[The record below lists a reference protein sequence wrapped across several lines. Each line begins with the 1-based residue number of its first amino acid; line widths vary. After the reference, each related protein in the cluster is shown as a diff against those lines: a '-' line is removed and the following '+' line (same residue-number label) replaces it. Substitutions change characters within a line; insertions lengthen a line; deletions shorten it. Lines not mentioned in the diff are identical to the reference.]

1 MMTLSAFFIALTV
14 TFFSTFLFR
23 VMALRLNIL
32 DMPDP
37 RKIHKDPIP
46 LLGGL
51 GVYSGMVVAFLCYAN
66 SFYSVLPIFVG
77 ATVILYMGAYD
88 DIKGLP
94 ARLRLLIQLLTALM
108 VISQGIRVSFMPE
121 NILGDIAEIIVT
133 VIWIVGVTNAFNY
146 LDGLDGLAS
155 GSAVINLLFFLTIL
169 YRTGQ
174 YPLGLAIAMLAGACT
189 GFLPHNFFKKRK
201 MFLGDSGSMFLGFM
215 LACVAITG
223 DWAKDNVVKL
233 SIPILILGVPIF
245 DMIFTTIMR
254 IKEKKVTNI
263 IEWLRYGGKDHFHH
277 YLVDLGL
284 GQRGAVFFI
293 YYLTFSLGLGAYM
306 VSNDIALEGLLTVV
320 QSSIIFGVI
329 GVLIVLGKRQHQL
342 LHHDPQKPMTND
354 KL

>member
-1 MMTLSAFFIALTV
+1 
-14 TFFSTFLFR
+14 
-23 VMALRLNIL
+23 
-32 DMPDP
+32 
-37 RKIHKDPIP
+37 
-46 LLGGL
+46 
-51 GVYSGMVVAFLCYAN
+51 
-66 SFYSVLPIFVG
+66 
-77 ATVILYMGAYD
+77 
-88 DIKGLP
+88 
-94 ARLRLLIQLLTALM
+94 M
-108 VISQGIRVSFMPE
+108 VISRGVRISFMPE
-121 NILGDIAEIIVT
+121 NVFGDIAEIVVT

-146 LDGLDGLAS
+146 LDGLDGLAA
-155 GSAVINLLFFLTIL
+155 GSAIINLLVFLMIL

-174 YPLGLAIAMLAGACT
+174 FPLGLGIAMLAGACA
-189 GFLPHNFFKKRK
+189 GFLPHNFFGKNK

-254 IKEKKVTNI
+254 VKEKKVTNI

-284 GQRGAVFFI
+284 GPRGAVFFI

-329 GVLIVLGKRQHQL
+329 GVLIVLGKRRHL
-342 LHHDPQKPMTND
+342 HLHHNPEGDEHRLKI
-354 KL
+354 